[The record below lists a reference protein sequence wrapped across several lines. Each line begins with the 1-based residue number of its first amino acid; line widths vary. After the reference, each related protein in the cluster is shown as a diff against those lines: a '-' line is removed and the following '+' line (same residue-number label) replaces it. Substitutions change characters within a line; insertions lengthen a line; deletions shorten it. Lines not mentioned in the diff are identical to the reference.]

1 MMALRHLQGR
11 VACVACGSLV
21 ARSDEGRV
29 AAVKREATKVMELV
43 EREIEEDLILP
54 LRDTAA
60 RFAGYAHYL
69 AYSSDVGESFR
80 TVLPA
85 TAVRATY
92 GVAGLYMLGDV
103 FYNGYVESHK
113 PGCTPTHV
121 KRTPASCGRDEFR
134 ETLRLVG

>member
-1 MMALRHLQGR
+1 M
-11 VACVACGSLV
+11 
-21 ARSDEGRV
+21 
-29 AAVKREATKVMELV
+29 
-43 EREIEEDLILP
+43 
-54 LRDTAA
+54 
-60 RFAGYAHYL
+60 

-113 PGCTPTHV
+113 PGCTPTHI